1 MCINLIFTW
10 PVGSFSVS
18 SIAILKRSYY
28 YLKGNRL
35 WVFFL
40 LLFFFKLLWIFSY
53 VYIHI
58 YSVQVVDL
66 LSFTDLWFY
75 VTTAEHDKNTA
86 SKTYFVFKK
95 KYWCTSPINEQIF
108 LFGSWMV
115 EGWDLSHLPWLQR
128 SSDAQSCQ

>member
-1 MCINLIFTW
+1 MYQFNIYLTCRII
-10 PVGSFSVS
+10 FSVLYS
-18 SIAILKRSYY
+18 YPKALFLLFKRQQIMS
-28 YLKGNRL
+28 
-35 WVFFL
+35 VFFSP
-40 LLFFFKLLWIFSY
+40 KLLWIFSY

-115 EGWDLSHLPWLQR
+115 EGSDLLDLPWLQW
-128 SSDAQSCQ
+128 SSDAQSRQ